1 MRECF
6 IPMISKACGIYAADV
21 IKRVVMYG
29 VGDDFLCNRLED
41 ENKEILE
48 KHWISPA
55 RSYAL
60 NRYPTTRLFL
70 SDFKVAAELTKP
82 MEILTDV
89 YSTIQPESRT
99 SRKPPATTEMPHFTS
114 YLKDEM
120 DGVTTLNFKDANR
133 QTESHFKEISQFEMD
148 TEQFFDEYST
158 PIPATITSS
167 DTYLEHTSFPSEET
181 YSFTNFTSFSL
192 YEILD
197 NGDDAYLGCGTA
209 TVQWTTDLK
218 LKNVFCGWVNVGAAN
233 NIFKCTIHLGEACIF
248 QEYEDPNEEINMA
261 SRKIMLVVFNLKNI
275 SYQEVATM
283 KMRNFKPEEDAFTL
297 VADMVDD
304 KQSGIDEQKVV
315 PS

>member
-6 IPMISKACGIYAADV
+6 IPMISKSCGIIAADV

-29 VGDDFLCNRLED
+29 VGDDFLCNRIKD
-41 ENKEILE
+41 ENMEILE

-60 NRYPTTRLFL
+60 QGYQPTRLFL
-70 SDFKVAAELTKP
+70 SDFTVAAELTKP
-82 MEILTDV
+82 MQISPTDV
-89 YSTIQPESRT
+89 YSSILHERRT
-99 SRKPPATTEMPHFTS
+99 SSKAPSTTGMPHFTS
-114 YLKDEM
+114 SLNDEM
-120 DGVTTLNFKDANR
+120 EVSTINFKYLTG
-133 QTESHFKEISQFEMD
+133 QTELYYTEMPPFEMD

-158 PIPATITSS
+158 PIPAIVTSS
-167 DTYLEHTSFPSEET
+167 DAYLEHTLFPSEET
-181 YSFTNFTSFSL
+181 YSFTNFTSFGL

-197 NGDDAYLGCGTA
+197 NGDASYLGCGTS
-209 TVQWTTDLK
+209 TVQWATDLK
-218 LKNVFCGWVNVGAAN
+218 LKNLFCGWVNGGAAN

-248 QEYEDPNEEINMA
+248 EDPNKKEINMD
-261 SRKIMLVVFNLKNI
+261 SKILLVVFNLENG

-283 KMRNFKPEEDAFTL
+283 KMRNFKPEENAFTL

-304 KQSGIDEQKVV
+304 KHSEIGDQKV